1 MKTLARQHRNI
12 DRRGRACTRNA
23 VCSPA
28 RASLMAGLLH
38 HNHGVLFVEHTVDAD
53 QAVLRTQHPYW
64 AQRLTDAGYN
74 TGYFGKWHVERSNEL
89 SRFGWQQQG
98 ALSERPDWN
107 R

>member
-1 MKTLARQHRNI
+1 
-12 DRRGRACTRNA
+12 
-23 VCSPA
+23 
-28 RASLMAGLLH
+28 MAGLLH
-38 HNHGVLFVEHTVDAD
+38 HNHGVLFVEHTVDVD

-98 ALSERPDWN
+98 ALSERPAWN
-107 R
+107 GEKAQSSLKTRSW